1 MEREVGTREF
11 LKGRDR
17 AGDTG
22 AVHGGEG
29 IGESEV

>member
-11 LKGRDR
+11 LEGMDR

-22 AVHGGEG
+22 VVHGGDG